1 MSLPTARKQENL
13 GYLKIAVRPQ
23 TYAKRRLDVLP
34 TTMTMIWKA
43 LRMPAWIYKS
53 LRSFPKLCLRLLRE
67 SRALCVNLTLNR
79 KNKSANAACSVI
91 SQACPSSNPCCKG
104 GLCENLCKISPKIF
118 TAIVDNYH
126 NDSVAVTRINLDL
139 DRVSLDA
146 IDGGGTDLGQHGV
159 NCHRRVAG
167 VQARD
172 LRSGWRSQCP
182 P

>member
-1 MSLPTARKQENL
+1 MQLAVLLAKLALPQILVAR
-13 GYLKIAVRPQ
+13 VVC
-23 TYAKRRLDVLP
+23 AKTFV
-34 TTMTMIWKA
+34 KSA
-43 LRMPAWIYKS
+43 QKS
-53 LRSFPKLCLRLLRE
+53 LRQF
-67 SRALCVNLTLNR
+67 
-79 KNKSANAACSVI
+79 
-91 SQACPSSNPCCKG
+91 
-104 GLCENLCKISPKIF
+104 
-118 TAIVDNYH
+118 VDNYH